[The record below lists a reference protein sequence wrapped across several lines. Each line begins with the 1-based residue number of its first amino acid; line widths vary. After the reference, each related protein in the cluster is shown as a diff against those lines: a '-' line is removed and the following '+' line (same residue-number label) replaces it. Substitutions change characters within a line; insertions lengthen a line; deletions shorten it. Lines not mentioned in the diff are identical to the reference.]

1 MGVIIRRSQNG
12 GSYRCDLARAAL
24 HRQHAY
30 PLLPKCSDRLLH
42 VLFFCQLLVRH
53 ALEYIPTTTMS
64 EMRFNPITL
73 DWVVMAAERALRPD
87 DFHHPQVDEH
97 PLRPQHR
104 DGCPFCT
111 GNEARTPEEIVR
123 VPAADG
129 SWLVRVIPNK
139 FSVFDA
145 TTDLRRQKNGTFR
158 SMAAAGV
165 HEVVVE
171 HPRHD
176 LDLAGMEPAHL
187 ALVLRIYRERY
198 QALKHN
204 PAVESIVIFKN
215 QGQRA
220 GSSLEHS
227 HSQITAAP
235 VLSSQVGMRLQEA
248 RRFHELEGG
257 CLYCTVLR
265 EELVAQERVI
275 ETGTAFVAFMPFAA
289 LSPYHTWIFPCKHQ
303 SAFDEISDA
312 DIDELAGMLSRLLRR
327 LKAAAGA
334 PDYNITI
341 RSAPVGEVFSGCF
354 HWYLSVVSRISQL
367 AGFELG
373 SGTYINSMRP
383 ELCAERLRGVVL

>member
-1 MGVIIRRSQNG
+1 
-12 GSYRCDLARAAL
+12 
-24 HRQHAY
+24 
-30 PLLPKCSDRLLH
+30 
-42 VLFFCQLLVRH
+42 
-53 ALEYIPTTTMS
+53 MS

-73 DWVVMAAERALRPD
+73 DWVVMAPDRALRPD
-87 DFHHPQVDEH
+87 DFHWLAAEH
-97 PLRPQHR
+97 HMRPPHR
-104 DGCPFCT
+104 DDCPFCT
-111 GNEARTPEEIVR
+111 GNEALTPVEIART
-123 VPAADG
+123 AAPDG

-145 TTDLRRQKNGTFR
+145 TTDLQRKKNGTFR
-158 SMAAAGV
+158 SMTAGGV

-176 LDLAGMEPAHL
+176 LDLSEMAPEHL
-187 ALVLRIYRERY
+187 VHVLRMYRQRY
-198 QALKHN
+198 QTLRGN
-204 PAVESIVIFKN
+204 PVVESIVIFKN
-215 QGQRA
+215 HGQRA

-235 VLSSQVGMRLQEA
+235 VLSSQVCMRLQEA

-257 CLYCTVLR
+257 CLYCSVMQ
-265 EELVAQERVI
+265 EELLAEERLI
-275 ETGTAFVAFMPFAA
+275 ETGSAFVAFMPYAA
-289 LSPYHTWIFPCKHQ
+289 LSPYHTWVFPRKHQ
-303 SAFDEISDA
+303 PSFDEISDA
-312 DIDELAGMLSRLLRR
+312 DIEELAGMLSRLLRR

-341 RSAPVGEVFSGCF
+341 RSAPVGEVSSGCF

-383 ELCAERLRGVVL
+383 ERCAELLRSVVL

>member
-1 MGVIIRRSQNG
+1 
-12 GSYRCDLARAAL
+12 
-24 HRQHAY
+24 
-30 PLLPKCSDRLLH
+30 
-42 VLFFCQLLVRH
+42 
-53 ALEYIPTTTMS
+53 MS

-73 DWVVMAAERALRPD
+73 DWVVMAPDRALRPD
-87 DFHHPQVDEH
+87 DFRRQVVE
-97 PLRPQHR
+97 RPTRPAHR
-104 DGCPFCT
+104 AECPFCT
-111 GNEARTPEEIVR
+111 GNEGLTPVETARISAP
-123 VPAADG
+123 DG

-145 TTDLRRQKNGTFR
+145 TTDLQRAKQGTFR
-158 SMAAAGV
+158 AMAAAGV

-176 LDLAGMEPAHL
+176 LDLDEMEPAHL
-187 ALVLRIYRERY
+187 ALVLRMYRERY
-198 QALKHN
+198 RALRGN

-227 HSQITAAP
+227 HSQITAVP
-235 VLSSQVGMRLQEA
+235 VLSSQVCMRLQEA

-265 EELVAQERVI
+265 EELRAEERII
-275 ETGTAFVAFMPFAA
+275 ETGTAFVAFMPYAS
-289 LSPYHTWIFPCKHQ
+289 LSPYHTWIFPLVHEP
-303 SAFDEISDA
+303 SFDAISDA
-312 DIDELAGMLSRLLRR
+312 DIEELAGMLSRLLRR

-334 PDYNITI
+334 PDYNISI
-341 RSAPVGEVFSGCF
+341 RSAPVGEVSSSCF

-373 SGTYINSMRP
+373 SGTYINSVRP
-383 ELCAERLRGVVL
+383 ERCAELLRGVVL

>member
-1 MGVIIRRSQNG
+1 
-12 GSYRCDLARAAL
+12 
-24 HRQHAY
+24 
-30 PLLPKCSDRLLH
+30 
-42 VLFFCQLLVRH
+42 
-53 ALEYIPTTTMS
+53 MS

-87 DFHHPQVDEH
+87 DFHHETAAQQT
-97 PLRPQHR
+97 RPSHR

-111 GNEARTPEEIVR
+111 GNESLTPVEIARMN
-123 VPAADG
+123 AADG

-145 TTDLRRQKNGTFR
+145 TADMQRKKNGTFR

-176 LDLAGMEPAHL
+176 LDFGDMEPAHL
-187 ALVLRIYRERY
+187 ALVLRMYRERY
-198 QALKHN
+198 QVLRGN

-235 VLSSQVGMRLQEA
+235 VLSSQVCMRLQEA

-265 EELVAQERVI
+265 EELQAGERI
-275 ETGTAFVAFMPFAA
+275 LESGTAFVAFMPYAA

-303 SAFDEISDA
+303 AAFDEISDGE
-312 DIDELAGMLSRLLRR
+312 IDELAGMLSRVLRR

-341 RSAPVGEVFSGCF
+341 RSAPVGEVSGCF
-354 HWYLSVVSRISQL
+354 HWYLSIVSRISQL

-373 SGTYINSMRP
+373 SGTYINSTRP
-383 ELCAERLRGVVL
+383 ERCAERLRSVVL

>member
-1 MGVIIRRSQNG
+1 
-12 GSYRCDLARAAL
+12 
-24 HRQHAY
+24 
-30 PLLPKCSDRLLH
+30 
-42 VLFFCQLLVRH
+42 
-53 ALEYIPTTTMS
+53 MS

-73 DWVVMAAERALRPD
+73 DWVVMAPDRALRPD
-87 DFHHPQVDEH
+87 DFHHNAVEH
-97 PLRPQHR
+97 HVRPQHR
-104 DGCPFCT
+104 YECPFCT
-111 GNEARTPEEIVR
+111 GNEAQTPGEIAR
-123 VPAADG
+123 MSAPDG

-145 TTDLRRQKNGTFR
+145 TLDLQRRKNGTFR

-176 LDLAGMEPAHL
+176 LDLAEMDPAHL
-187 ALVLRIYRERY
+187 ALVLRMYRERY
-198 QALKHN
+198 RVLRGN
-204 PAVESIVIFKN
+204 PAVETIVIFKN

-257 CLYCTVLR
+257 CLYCTVVQ
-265 EELVAQERVI
+265 EELVAEERI
-275 ETGTAFVAFMPFAA
+275 LEAGSAFVAFMPYAA
-289 LSPYHTWIFPCKHQ
+289 LSPYHTWVFPRKHE
-303 SAFDEISDA
+303 SSFDEISDA
-312 DIDELAGMLSRLLRR
+312 DIDELAGMLSRVLRR
-327 LKAAAGA
+327 LKVAASA

-341 RSAPVGEVFSGCF
+341 RSAPVGEVSSGCF
-354 HWYLSVVSRISQL
+354 HWYLSIVSRMSQL

-383 ELCAERLRGVVL
+383 ERCAELLRSVVL

>member
-1 MGVIIRRSQNG
+1 
-12 GSYRCDLARAAL
+12 
-24 HRQHAY
+24 
-30 PLLPKCSDRLLH
+30 
-42 VLFFCQLLVRH
+42 
-53 ALEYIPTTTMS
+53 MS

-73 DWVVMAAERALRPD
+73 DWVVMAPERALRPD
-87 DFHHPQVDEH
+87 DFRHATAVQQTR
-97 PLRPQHR
+97 LRHR

-111 GNEARTPEEIVR
+111 GNEALTPVEIAR
-123 VPAADG
+123 VTAADG

-158 SMAAAGV
+158 SMAAAGM

-176 LDLAGMEPAHL
+176 LDLGEMEPAHL
-187 ALVLRIYRERY
+187 ALVLRMYRERY
-198 QALKHN
+198 RVLRTH
-204 PAVESIVIFKN
+204 PTVESIVIFKN

-257 CLYCTVLR
+257 CLYCAVVQDELAA
-265 EELVAQERVI
+265 EERILEKGA
-275 ETGTAFVAFMPFAA
+275 AFVAFMPYAA
-289 LSPYHTWIFPCKHQ
+289 LSPYHTWVFPRKHEP
-303 SAFDEISDA
+303 SFDEINDA
-312 DIDELAGMLSRLLRR
+312 DIEELAGTLSRLLRR
-327 LKAAAGA
+327 LKVAASA

-341 RSAPVGEVFSGCF
+341 RSAPVGAVSSGCF
-354 HWYLSVVSRISQL
+354 HWYLSIVSRTSEL

-383 ELCAERLRGVVL
+383 ERCAELLRSVVL

>member
-1 MGVIIRRSQNG
+1 
-12 GSYRCDLARAAL
+12 
-24 HRQHAY
+24 
-30 PLLPKCSDRLLH
+30 
-42 VLFFCQLLVRH
+42 
-53 ALEYIPTTTMS
+53 MS

-73 DWVVMAAERALRPD
+73 DWVVMAPERALRPD
-87 DFHHPQVDEH
+87 DFVRAAEK
-97 PLRPQHR
+97 LVRPQHR

-111 GNEARTPEEIVR
+111 GNEALTPAEIARTS
-123 VPAADG
+123 AADG
-129 SWLVRVIPNK
+129 SWLVRVVPNK
-139 FSVFDA
+139 YSVFNA
-145 TTDLRRQKNGTFR
+145 AQDLQRKKNGIFR

-176 LDLAGMEPAHL
+176 VDICDMSAEHL
-187 ALVLRIYRERY
+187 TLVLRMYRERY
-198 QALKHN
+198 QALRSH
-204 PAVESIVIFKN
+204 PLVESIVIFKN

-227 HSQITAAP
+227 HSQVMAAP
-235 VLSSQVGMRLQEA
+235 VLSSQVIMRLQEA

-257 CLYCTVLR
+257 CLYCAVMR
-265 EELVAQERVI
+265 EEMLAEERII
-275 ETGTAFVAFMPFAA
+275 ETGASFVAFMPYAA
-289 LSPYHTWIFPCKHQ
+289 LSPYHTWIFPCQHQ
-303 SAFDEISDA
+303 TAFDEISDEE
-312 DIDELAGMLSRLLRR
+312 IVELAGMLSRLLRR

-341 RSAPVGEVFSGCF
+341 RSAPVGEVSSGCF

-383 ELCAERLRGVVL
+383 ERCAERLREVAL